1 MLDWGMARPK
11 EFDRDVALDR
21 AMTVFWSKGYAATS
35 TDDLLSAMG
44 IGRQSMYDSFGD
56 KRRLYLEA
64 LARYQDASVTGHIE
78 RLRSKTSP
86 LAGIEAMLAGV
97 VAHDRTVRE
106 RGCMGVNAVSEL
118 GCTDPD
124 VTRLRGASDRR
135 LSTALHAR
143 LEEARALGE
152 LRRGLDIETA
162 AAFVGTTMQGL
173 QVGARAGRP
182 LRALLDVAHFAIAS
196 LR

>member
-1 MLDWGMARPK
+1 MARPK

-21 AMTVFWSKGYAATS
+21 AMIVFWSKGFAATS
-35 TDDLLSAMG
+35 TEDLVSAMG
-44 IGRQSMYDSFGD
+44 IGRQSMYNSFGD

-64 LARYQDASVTGHIE
+64 LARYQDASVSGHIN
-78 RLRSKTSP
+78 RLRSKKS
-86 LAGIEAMLAGV
+86 LAGIEAMLVGV
-97 VAHDRTVRE
+97 IADDRAVRE

-124 VTRLRGASDRR
+124 VTRLRGESDRR
-135 LSTALHAR
+135 LSAALRAR
-143 LEEARALGE
+143 LEEAREAGE
-152 LRRGLDIETA
+152 LRRGLDVETA

-182 LRALLDVAHFAIAS
+182 LRALREVAHFAIAS

>member
-1 MLDWGMARPK
+1 MARPK
-11 EFDRDVALDR
+11 EFDRDTALDR

-64 LARYQDASVTGHIE
+64 LARYQDASVSAHIE
-78 RLRSKTSP
+78 RLRGKKSP

-97 VAHDRTVRE
+97 VADDRAVRE

-124 VTRLRGASDRR
+124 VTRMRGESDRR
-135 LSTALHAR
+135 LSAALRAR
-143 LEEARALGE
+143 LDEAREAGE
-152 LRRGLDIETA
+152 LRRGLDVDTA
-162 AAFVGTTMQGL
+162 AAFIGTTMLGL

-182 LRALLDVAHFAIAS
+182 VKALREIAQFAVAS